1 MSEPTEDRAGP
12 SAAPARG
19 APRPPRHAV
28 LSGAGGGV
36 GSVLARAFGERGCRL
51 VLPTRSDVDG
61 LQAAFPD
68 ARVVQADLADPS
80 DCRRVADAA
89 AEAFGGVDALVNV
102 AGGFAMHSALELTP
116 DQLEAQLTINLRTA
130 AYLTSELLPGMVERG
145 HGAVLG
151 VSAGAAGRGGRRLP
165 AYAASKAA
173 LEGYLRSVRA
183 EVEPRGVAVSLL
195 IPEGAIDTP
204 ANRDAMPDADP
215 ADWIAPQALA
225 DAAWFLASRSPGG
238 HVAELRVAS

>member
-1 MSEPTEDRAGP
+1 MTDPTE
-12 SAAPARG
+12 SASTDATPARG

-28 LSGAGGGV
+28 ISGATGGV
-36 GSVLARAFGERGCRL
+36 GAVVARAFAERGCRL
-51 VLPTRSDVDG
+51 VLPARGD
-61 LQAAFPD
+61 AAALHDDFPD

-89 AEAFGGVDALVNV
+89 EEAFGGVDALINV
-102 AGGFAMHSALELTP
+102 AGGFAMHSALDLAPE
-116 DQLEAQLTINLRTA
+116 QLEAQLTINLRTA
-130 AYLTSELLPGMVERG
+130 VHLTGAVLPGMVERG

-151 VSAGAAGRGGRRLP
+151 ISAGAAARGGRRLP

-195 IPEGAIDTP
+195 IPEGAVDTP
-204 ANRDAMPDADP
+204 GNREAMPDADR
-215 ADWIAPQALA
+215 ADWIAPRALA
-225 DAAWFLASRSPGG
+225 DAAWFLASRGPGG